1 MLQVGSIKSERMRSR
16 KKKKKKTKER
26 NEARLN
32 EGRNPR
38 QETEK
43 KQTFI
48 IYTHILI
55 NI

>member
-1 MLQVGSIKSERMRSR
+1 MLQVGSIKSERMRGR

-43 KQTFI
+43 KSKLSLS
-48 IYTHILI
+48 THIS
-55 NI
+55 